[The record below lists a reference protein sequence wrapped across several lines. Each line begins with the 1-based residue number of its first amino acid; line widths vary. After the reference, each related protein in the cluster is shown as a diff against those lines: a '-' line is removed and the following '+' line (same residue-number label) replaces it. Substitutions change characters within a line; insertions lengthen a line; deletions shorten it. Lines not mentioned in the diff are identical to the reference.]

1 MSSKERLSLTFA
13 YYLPDENGKK
23 TEHSTNSNSVIII
36 GANGSGKS
44 KLGAWIEQQ
53 DFENVHRI
61 GAQRNLNFRESV
73 SLKSYEDAEDSVF
86 WGTTED
92 TIFKKNKSRRW
103 NSGKG
108 YTTTMM
114 GDFDDVLSALI
125 AITNL
130 KKDSFFKACRDAE
143 SSGANIPHTPVT
155 DLDKLQEIWNE
166 IFSQRQLEYSDT
178 KFSAILQKDDD
189 IIKYPSPQ
197 MSDGERA
204 VLYLASQVLC
214 VPENKILIIDEPEVH
229 LHRSIMNR
237 LWRTLEKHRPDCL
250 FIYITHD
257 TQFASSHSNA
267 DKFWVKEYD
276 GQNWLIEKIDKTDL
290 PEELLLDI
298 LGSRRNVLF
307 VEGEKNSYDTQLYSI
322 LYPNYYVIACGG
334 CSQVI
339 ARTKAFK
346 DSPALHHCSVYGIID
361 RDYRSDYEIEKYKE
375 SSIFTID
382 VAEVENLFLV
392 EELIRLMAVH
402 MGKDPDVVFSEVKK
416 FVIQQRFAGQIQ
428 KQVCQSVIAHLKYQ
442 LSSAELSKKS
452 EEDAKNSLDNV
463 IASLDY
469 DKTKAEQ
476 ESKFRGALDSD
487 EYKRVL
493 KVFNEKAIVTSI
505 GHYLGIENKQYCNT
519 VLALLCG
526 GKQEEIIAALLP
538 YLPDE
543 IPR

>member
-1 MSSKERLSLTFA
+1 MAFI
-13 YYLPDENGKK
+13 YYLPNENGEKIEYG
-23 TEHSTNSNSVIII
+23 TSFNSVIII
-36 GANGSGKS
+36 GANGAGKS

-53 DFENVHRI
+53 GFESVHRI
-61 GAQRNLNFRESV
+61 GAQRNLNFKENIP
-73 SLKSYEDAEDSVF
+73 LKSYSQAEDIVLF
-86 WGTTED
+86 GTDE
-92 TIFKKNKSRRW
+92 KSNQR
-103 NSGKG
+103 NKG
-108 YTTTMM
+108 YRWGFGREYTTKLID
-114 GDFDDVLSALI
+114 DFNDVLAALI
-125 AITNL
+125 AKTNL
-130 KKDSFFKACRDAE
+130 SRDKFFEECRIAE
-143 SSGANIPHTPVT
+143 SADKEKPHTPLT

-166 IFSQRQLEYSDT
+166 IFPQRQLEYVDT
-178 KFSAILQKDDD
+178 KFSAILQKNDTSV
-189 IIKYPSPQ
+189 KYPSPQ

-214 VPENKILIIDEPEVH
+214 VPSGKKLIIDEPEVH

-237 LWRTLEKHRPDCL
+237 LWLTLEKYRPDCL

-257 TQFASSHSNA
+257 TQFASSHIDS

-276 GQNWLIEKIDKTDL
+276 GKNWLIEKIDATDL

-298 LGSRRNVLF
+298 LGSRKNVLF

-361 RDYRSDYEIEKYKE
+361 RDYRSDYEIEKYEE

-392 EELIRLMAVH
+392 EELIRLMATH
-402 MGKDPDVVFSEVKK
+402 MGKDSDAVFAEVKK
-416 FVIQQRFAGQIQ
+416 FVIQQRFTGQIQ
-428 KQVCQSVIAHLKYQ
+428 KQICQSVVAHLKYQ
-442 LSSAELSKKS
+442 LSSAELSKQS
-452 EEDAKNSLDNV
+452 EEDAKNSLDHI

-476 ESKFRGALDSD
+476 ESKFREALDSN

-493 KVFNEKAIVTSI
+493 RIFNEKAIVTSI

-519 VLALLCG
+519 VLALLRG
-526 GKQEEIIAALLP
+526 RKQEEIVNALLP

>member
-1 MSSKERLSLTFA
+1 MAFT
-13 YYLPDENGKK
+13 YYLPGENGEKI
-23 TEHSTNSNSVIII
+23 EYGTNFNSVIII
-36 GANGSGKS
+36 GANGAGKS

-53 DFENVHRI
+53 DFANTHRI
-61 GAQRNLNFRESV
+61 GAQRNLNFNENV
-73 SLKSYEDAEDSVF
+73 PLKSYSQAEDMVF
-86 WGTTED
+86 FGTNE
-92 TIFKKNKSRRW
+92 KSGQQ
-103 NSGKG
+103 NKG
-108 YTTTMM
+108 YRWGFGKEYTTKLIN
-114 GDFDDVLSALI
+114 DFNDVLAALI
-125 AITNL
+125 AKTNL
-130 KKDSFFKACRDAE
+130 DRDKFFEECRIAE
-143 SSGANIPHTPVT
+143 LAGKEKPHTPLT

-166 IFSQRQLEYSDT
+166 IFPQRKLAYSDT
-178 KFSAILQKDDD
+178 KFSAILQKNDAT
-189 IIKYPSPQ
+189 IRYPSPQ

-204 VLYLASQVLC
+204 VLYLAAQVLC
-214 VPENKILIIDEPEVH
+214 VPSGKKLIIDEPEVH

-237 LWRTLEKHRPDCL
+237 LWFTLEKYRRDCL

-257 TQFASSHSNA
+257 TQFASSHGDT

-276 GQNWLIEKIDKTDL
+276 GRNWLIEKIDATDL

-298 LGSRRNVLF
+298 LGSRKNVLF

-339 ARTKAFK
+339 TRTKAFK

-392 EELIRLMAVH
+392 EELIRLMAAH
-402 MGKDPDVVFSEVKK
+402 MGKDPAAVFAEVKK
-416 FVIQQRFAGQIQ
+416 FVIRQRFSGQIQ
-428 KQVCQSVIAHLKYQ
+428 KQICQSVVAHLKYQ

-452 EEDAKNSLDNV
+452 EEDAKNSLDSI
-463 IASLDY
+463 IATLDY

-476 ESKFRGALDSD
+476 ESKFREALDSD

-493 KVFNEKAIVTSI
+493 RVFNEKAIVTSI
-505 GHYLGIENKQYCNT
+505 GHYFGIENKQYCNT
-519 VLALLCG
+519 VLALLRG
-526 GKQEEIIAALLP
+526 GKQEEIVAALLP

>member
-1 MSSKERLSLTFA
+1 MAFI
-13 YYLPDENGKK
+13 YYLPGENGEKN
-23 TEHSTNSNSVIII
+23 EYGTNFNSVIII
-36 GANGSGKS
+36 GANGAGKS

-53 DFENVHRI
+53 DFANTHRI
-61 GAQRNLNFRESV
+61 GAQRNLNFNENV
-73 SLKSYEDAEDSVF
+73 PLKSYSQAEDMVF
-86 WGTTED
+86 FGTNE
-92 TIFKKNKSRRW
+92 KSGQQ
-103 NSGKG
+103 NKG
-108 YTTTMM
+108 YRWGFGKEYTTKLIN
-114 GDFDDVLSALI
+114 DFNDVLAALI
-125 AITNL
+125 AKTNL
-130 KKDSFFKACRDAE
+130 DRDKFFEECRIAE
-143 SSGANIPHTPVT
+143 LAGKEKPHTPLT

-166 IFSQRQLEYSDT
+166 IFPQRKLAYSDT
-178 KFSAILQKDDD
+178 KFSAILQKNDAT
-189 IIKYPSPQ
+189 IRYPSPQ

-204 VLYLASQVLC
+204 VLYLAAQVLC
-214 VPENKILIIDEPEVH
+214 VPSGKKLIIDEPEVH

-237 LWRTLEKHRPDCL
+237 LWFTLEKYRRDCL

-257 TQFASSHSNA
+257 TQFASSHGDT

-276 GQNWLIEKIDKTDL
+276 GRNWLIEKIDATDL

-298 LGSRRNVLF
+298 LGSRKNVLF

-339 ARTKAFK
+339 TRTKAFK

-392 EELIRLMAVH
+392 EELIRLMAAH
-402 MGKDPDVVFSEVKK
+402 MGKDPAAVFAEVKK
-416 FVIQQRFAGQIQ
+416 FVIRQRFSGQIQ
-428 KQVCQSVIAHLKYQ
+428 KQICQSVVAHLKYQ

-452 EEDAKNSLDNV
+452 EEDAKNSLDSI
-463 IASLDY
+463 IATLDY

-476 ESKFRGALDSD
+476 ESKFREALDSD

-493 KVFNEKAIVTSI
+493 RVFNEKAIVTSI
-505 GHYLGIENKQYCNT
+505 GHYFGIENKQYCNT
-519 VLALLCG
+519 VLALLRG
-526 GKQEEIIAALLP
+526 GKQEEIVAALLP

>member
-1 MSSKERLSLTFA
+1 MAFT

-23 TEHSTNSNSVIII
+23 SEYGTNSNSVIII

-61 GAQRNLNFRESV
+61 GAQRNLNFKESV
-73 SLKSYEDAEDSVF
+73 SLKSYEDAEDTVF
-86 WGTTED
+86 WGTIEE
-92 TIFKKNKSRRW
+92 TIFKKNKSQRW
-103 NSGKG
+103 GSGKG

-143 SSGANIPHTPVT
+143 AFGSNKPHTPVT
-155 DLDKLQEIWNE
+155 DLDRLQEIWNE
-166 IFSQRQLEYSDT
+166 IFPQRQLEYSDT
-178 KFSAILQKDDD
+178 KFSAILHKDDD

-214 VPENKILIIDEPEVH
+214 VPKNKILIIDEPEIH

-237 LWRTLEKHRPDCL
+237 LWFTLEKYRPDCL

-257 TQFASSHSNA
+257 TQFASLHGGT

-276 GQNWLIEKIDKTDL
+276 GENWSIEKIDATDL

-298 LGSRRNVLF
+298 LGSRKNVLF

-339 ARTKAFK
+339 VRTKAFK

-375 SSIFTID
+375 SNIFTID
-382 VAEVENLFLV
+382 VAEVENLFLI
-392 EELIRLMAVH
+392 EELIRLMAAH
-402 MGKDPDVVFSEVKK
+402 MGKDPDAVFAEVKK
-416 FVIQQRFAGQIQ
+416 FVIQQRFTGQIQ
-428 KQVCQSVIAHLKYQ
+428 KQICQSVVAYLKYQ

-452 EEDAKNSLDNV
+452 EEDAKNSLDNI
-463 IASLDY
+463 IATLDY
-469 DKTKAEQ
+469 DTTKTEQ
-476 ESKFRGALDSD
+476 ETKFIEVLDSN

-493 KVFNEKAIVTSI
+493 RIFNEKAIVTSI

-519 VLALLCG
+519 VLALLRG
-526 GKQEEIIAALLP
+526 GKQEEIINALLP

>member
-1 MSSKERLSLTFA
+1 MAFT
-13 YYLPDENGKK
+13 YYLPGENGEKIEYG
-23 TEHSTNSNSVIII
+23 TSSNSANSVIII

-53 DFENVHRI
+53 DLENVHRI
-61 GAQRNLNFRESV
+61 GAQRNLNFKESV
-73 SLKSYEDAEDSVF
+73 SLKSYEDAEDTVF
-86 WGTTED
+86 WGAVEE
-92 TIFKKNKSRRW
+92 TIFKKNKLRRW
-103 NSGKG
+103 NNGKG

-130 KKDSFFKACRDAE
+130 KKDIFFKECRDAE
-143 SSGANIPHTPVT
+143 ASGTNKPHTPVT
-155 DLDKLQEIWNE
+155 DLDRLQEIWNE
-166 IFSQRQLEYSDT
+166 IFPQRQLEYLDT
-178 KFSAILQKDDD
+178 KFSAILHKGND
-189 IIKYPSPQ
+189 IVKYPSPQ

-204 VLYLASQVLC
+204 VLYLAAQVLC
-214 VPENKILIIDEPEVH
+214 VPSGKILIIDEPEVH

-237 LWRTLEKHRPDCL
+237 LWFTLEKYRPDCL

-257 TQFASSHSNA
+257 TQFASSHGDA

-276 GQNWLIEKIDKTDL
+276 GKNWQIEKIDATDL

-298 LGSRRNVLF
+298 LGSRKNVLF

-346 DSPALHHCSVYGIID
+346 DSPVLHHCSVYGIID

-375 SSIFTID
+375 NSIFTID

-392 EELIRLMAVH
+392 EELIRLMAAH
-402 MGKDPDVVFSEVKK
+402 MGKDPDAVFAEVKK
-416 FVIQQRFAGQIQ
+416 FVIQQRFSGQIQ
-428 KQVCQSVIAHLKYQ
+428 KQICQSVVAHLKYQ

-452 EEDAKNSLDNV
+452 EEDAKNSLDSIIV
-463 IASLDY
+463 SLDY

-493 KVFNEKAIVTSI
+493 RVFNEKAIVTSI
-505 GHYLGIENKQYCNT
+505 GHYFGIENKQYCNT
-519 VLALLCG
+519 VLALLRG
-526 GKQEEIIAALLP
+526 GKQEEIVAALLP